1 MKFAHINFNTVD
13 SMESFPFP
21 GTIGVETRDNPA
33 LYRMDGSK
41 RKDSPHCIFQYTLSG
56 YGCFRDGAGEH
67 VVGPG
72 SGFLC
77 ESNDS
82 AISYYYPE
90 SSSTPWRF
98 VYIAFRGGTSFL
110 MLRDMVRRFGPIYSL
125 PLNHPVIV
133 RIQSYFEQMENPRVI
148 SVSEGSR
155 LVMGLLNTLTES
167 REERKTDEP
176 ENILLSR
183 AVSILNRSTEASMK
197 VAKLSKLSGVSREHL
212 TRVFSQMTGLP
223 PHQFINR
230 RKMMEAC
237 SILDSGKT
245 SIKEVSDTLGYKSS
259 AHFTRTFKR
268 VMSKTPSEYMR
279 DKMMPSL

>member
-13 SMESFPFP
+13 SIGTFPYP

-33 LYRMDGSK
+33 LYRMEGRK

-56 YGCFRDGAGEH
+56 YGCFRDAAGEH
-67 VVGPG
+67 TVGPG

-77 ESNDS
+77 ESDDS

-98 VYIAFRGGTSFL
+98 VYIALRGETSFL
-110 MLRDMVRRFGPIYSL
+110 MVRSMVRRFGPIYSL

-133 RIQSYFEQMENPRVI
+133 RIQSYFETVENPRVI

-155 LVMGLLNTLTES
+155 LVTGLLNTLTES
-167 REERKTDEP
+167 REDRRNDEP
-176 ENILLSR
+176 ENLLLGRSV
-183 AVSILNRSTEASMK
+183 AILNRNPEGTMK
-197 VAKLSKLSGVSREHL
+197 VARLAKLSGVSREHL
-212 TRVFSQMTGLP
+212 TRVFTQMTGLP

-230 RKMMEAC
+230 RKIMEAC
-237 SILDSGKT
+237 SMLDGGRT
-245 SIKEVSDTLGYKSS
+245 SIKEVSDSLGYKSS

-279 DKMMPSL
+279 DKLMPSL